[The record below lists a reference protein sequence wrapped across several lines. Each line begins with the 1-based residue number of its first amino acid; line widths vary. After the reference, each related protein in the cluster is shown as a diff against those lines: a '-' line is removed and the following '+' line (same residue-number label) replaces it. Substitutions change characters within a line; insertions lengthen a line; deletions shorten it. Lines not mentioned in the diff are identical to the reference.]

1 MPTHT
6 HARTHA
12 HTHTRTYLIHTHIHT
27 YICNCVGSSIRLS
40 ELKEKADNNLSGL
53 ELSNKQLI
61 QLQLLEDDQHWIN
74 DHMLLAS
81 SEQFPTCLTEASTMI
96 NQHKVN
102 HLYITDLLLCTNLFY
117 C

>member
-1 MPTHT
+1 M
-6 HARTHA
+6 
-12 HTHTRTYLIHTHIHT
+12 
-27 YICNCVGSSIRLS
+27 YIRVGSFIRLA

-74 DHMLLAS
+74 DHMPLAS

-102 HLYITDLLLCTNLFY
+102 HLYVTELVTVCI
-117 C
+117 